1 MNIIDYL
8 FYRLYLIFE
17 KKKEFARLTACLV
30 LGEMFLYAFFFTLIF
45 TTFFLTGSYFITL
58 GWSRGSVFVVV
69 ICGLVIQQIITY
81 KYYNKKRIRKLLLL
95 YKGHRLNKLISDN
108 CVLLCIKAELVSG
121 LLLWFLIDH
130 IFN

>member
-1 MNIIDYL
+1 MSINNYL

-45 TTFFLTGSYFITL
+45 VTFFLTGSYFLTL
-58 GWSRGSVFVVV
+58 GWSRGSSFGIV
-69 ICGLVIQQIITY
+69 ISGLILQQIITY
-81 KYYNKKRIRKLLLL
+81 RYYNKERIKKLQLL
-95 YKGHRLNKLISDN
+95 YKGHRLNKLISDR
-108 CVLLCIKAELVSG
+108 CILFCIKAELVFG
-121 LLLWFLIDH
+121 LLLWFFIDH